1 VLSFFSSVARTALSA
16 QCRCLGITV
25 SLTLAIAAN
34 AAAQAI
40 WTGTP
45 GATGDWFDQNNWL
58 DGSVPTSGSVIID
71 NGGTAQRATSLS
83 TSISSLSLGGA
94 PLGAGTLLLSA
105 GTLNTASLFLG
116 DAGVGRIDQANSALS
131 STGTV
136 NIGSTGAGGTGQYNL
151 ASGTFTASRLL
162 IGSAIAPATGTFSQ
176 SGGISTVTT
185 LSINAG
191 GQYTLSEGTLQI
203 NTTFAN
209 LGTINFLGGAGTLI
223 ANGFADFSRGALLNT
238 SGAHLIGS
246 ANALVILP
254 SGTGAGSFASFTNAG
269 KTLISGDTLTIS
281 NGESRAWSGDLY
293 ENVDVQGALSSVA
306 SGSLSLLKGL
316 NISGTG
322 TVSVFSVGITNLTSG
337 IADGTLSTPT
347 FNVGSSAGA
356 AFTQTAG
363 RVQPV
368 GSGRLTMNVGT
379 ASSEVGTYSFSGGEL
394 SVATASIGGAGIGHF
409 DQSGGSSTFG
419 TLSVSSGSTL
429 RYSGG
434 TLAVVSLTS
443 HGTLDL
449 GSSTVTLAPAGIAN
463 FASTSF
469 QGTSDATLLGESNS
483 LMVFSPGVDPA
494 LVFGSF
500 STGGILHTAGTDLVI
515 NSAQTIEGAGV
526 IDDRVVV
533 YGAIS
538 GPSTVGG
545 LNIHAGGS
553 ASLFSATI
561 TDLTS
566 GIDGGDAAL
575 TQLHIQRD
583 GVFTQSGGSI
593 SLNSLQVA
601 SDEGSGGTYIQ
612 TGGNLEF
619 PSRYIVGRSGAG
631 TFLQTGGTASFSSRI
646 GWPVLGAVAGSAGY
660 QEVNGGTFSSTSN
673 RFVVGDLGA
682 GTFVQSGG
690 VATVANPRIGLSTGS
705 SGYFRLSDGVLSS
718 PGIVAVGNSGSGTL
732 VQNGGTFDAV
742 SMIIK
747 SVSTGEGYF
756 LKTAGQLTIPSV
768 TNNGTFIHSGG
779 TLSISGFSNTGV
791 ATLGGTQIWASGSTF
806 TNTGQATF
814 TSNAGEAGRNL
825 LIAASS
831 GTVVFESSQSLRSIT
846 FSGGKVRIAAGTG
859 AVIGVR
865 SLSSGV
871 NMDLGDGALVYDY
884 DGTSPEMLVRDWLVG
899 SQLYSSSSDAQH
911 RIGYA
916 EAAEL
921 YPSLPTTFAG
931 EPLDAT
937 TILIRFTLAGDANLD
952 GTVDAVDL
960 GNLALHWNS
969 VATHWFDGDFTY
981 DGRIDVADLKL
992 LAINFTSPAD
1002 GPSLET
1008 LLVSFGLPVDA
1019 MPEPAM
1025 ALPLA
1030 CGYVLLRRSR
1040 RRRPGGVG
1048 ESNS

>member
-16 QCRCLGITV
+16 QRRCLGITV

-191 GQYTLSEGTLQI
+191 GQYTLSGGTLQI

-601 SDEGSGGTYIQ
+601 SDGG
-612 TGGNLEF
+612 
-619 PSRYIVGRSGAG
+619 
-631 TFLQTGGTASFSSRI
+631 
-646 GWPVLGAVAGSAGY
+646 
-660 QEVNGGTFSSTSN
+660 
-673 RFVVGDLGA
+673 
-682 GTFVQSGG
+682 
-690 VATVANPRIGLSTGS
+690 
-705 SGYFRLSDGVLSS
+705 
-718 PGIVAVGNSGSGTL
+718 
-732 VQNGGTFDAV
+732 
-742 SMIIK
+742 
-747 SVSTGEGYF
+747 
-756 LKTAGQLTIPSV
+756 
-768 TNNGTFIHSGG
+768 
-779 TLSISGFSNTGV
+779 
-791 ATLGGTQIWASGSTF
+791 
-806 TNTGQATF
+806 
-814 TSNAGEAGRNL
+814 
-825 LIAASS
+825 
-831 GTVVFESSQSLRSIT
+831 ES
-846 FSGGKVRIAAGTG
+846 KHAAG
-859 AVIGVR
+859 
-865 SLSSGV
+865 
-871 NMDLGDGALVYDY
+871 
-884 DGTSPEMLVRDWLVG
+884 
-899 SQLYSSSSDAQH
+899 
-911 RIGYA
+911 
-916 EAAEL
+916 AA
-921 YPSLPTTFAG
+921 
-931 EPLDAT
+931 
-937 TILIRFTLAGDANLD
+937 
-952 GTVDAVDL
+952 
-960 GNLALHWNS
+960 
-969 VATHWFDGDFTY
+969 
-981 DGRIDVADLKL
+981 
-992 LAINFTSPAD
+992 
-1002 GPSLET
+1002 
-1008 LLVSFGLPVDA
+1008 
-1019 MPEPAM
+1019 
-1025 ALPLA
+1025 
-1030 CGYVLLRRSR
+1030 
-1040 RRRPGGVG
+1040 
-1048 ESNS
+1048 